1 MGYNPRTGECR
12 LSSFDER
19 DARITYHPTFN
30 YYRRLMPAADSGP
43 AQKRYYYQN
52 YPGAYQP
59 PPRRGGFSFPATQ
72 LSSSTER
79 AVITEDERSVRG
91 GSQSICNDYYSDSPV
106 FRQVRSRTRLKSNHI
121 QRSLIVASLYEC
133 ERECLEESQFKCMSF
148 NFMPQIQATLPANC
162 DLSHRHFQPFD
173 RINDPDVFEIAE
185 DYDFYARES
194 IDPCVDGKLFL
205 SPTLYLCLLSIF
217 LFSSSFP
224 RMHRPRND
232 FHFEN
237 AAAI

>member
-30 YYRRLMPAADSGP
+30 YYRRLMPAADSSGP

-72 LSSSTER
+72 RSSSTER

-194 IDPCVDGKLFL
+194 IDPCVDGKLLFVSNSVFWHLSLFL
-205 SPTLYLCLLSIF
+205 Q
-217 LFSSSFP
+217 FP
-224 RMHRPRND
+224 K
-232 FHFEN
+232 N
-237 AAAI
+237 APPEK